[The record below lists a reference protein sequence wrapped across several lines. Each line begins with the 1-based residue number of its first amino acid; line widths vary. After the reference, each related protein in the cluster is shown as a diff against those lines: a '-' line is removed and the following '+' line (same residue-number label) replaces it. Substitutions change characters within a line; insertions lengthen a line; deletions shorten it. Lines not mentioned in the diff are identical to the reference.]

1 MKFWIGVVSRE
12 HVKRGEKEGF
22 IQLCHGKAAPLKRI
36 SAGDWLI
43 YYSPKEQYPGA
54 EACQKFTAICQ
65 VTGNAPYQ
73 VEMFPGFCP
82 FRLDVDYKPCK
93 EVEIR
98 PLLEKLNFIDNPKNW
113 GMKFRYGHFEID
125 EHDFN
130 LLKKEMLG
138 GE

>member
-1 MKFWIGVVSRE
+1 MKYWIGTVSRE
-12 HVKRGEKEGF
+12 HVKRGEKGGF

-36 SAGDWLI
+36 NSGDWLI
-43 YYSPKEQYPGA
+43 YYSPKEKYPGT

-65 VTGNAPYQ
+65 ITGDEPYQ

-98 PLLEKLNFIDNPKNW
+98 PLLEKLNFIDNPKSW

-125 EHDFN
+125 EYDFKM
-130 LLKKEMLG
+130 LKKLML
-138 GE
+138 E